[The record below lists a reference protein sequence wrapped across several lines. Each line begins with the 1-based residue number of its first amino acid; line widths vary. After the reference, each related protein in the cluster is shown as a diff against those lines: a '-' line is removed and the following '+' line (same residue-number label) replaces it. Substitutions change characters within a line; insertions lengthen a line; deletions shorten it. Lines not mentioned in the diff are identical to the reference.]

1 MATDA
6 LPLPRRAL
14 DKAAFLALNTT
25 DRLRAYLLF
34 AGAPRSLRT
43 LNRVCRLPGT
53 QQATQYLQTDRRAKR
68 VRRTGLGLYAITPTG
83 RHDFRRLSAAVIFVE
98 KD

>member
-6 LPLPRRAL
+6 LPLPQRAL

-25 DRLRAYLLF
+25 NRLRAYLLF

-68 VRRTGLGLYAITPTG
+68 VRRTGLGLYTITRTG
-83 RHDFRRLSAAVIFVE
+83 RHDFRHLSDAVIFAE

>member
-1 MATDA
+1 METDA
-6 LPLPRRAL
+6 PPLPRRAL
-14 DKAAFLALNTT
+14 NKVAFLALNTT
-25 DRLRAYLLF
+25 NRLRAYLLF

-68 VRRTGLGLYAITPTG
+68 VRRTGLGLYTITPTG
-83 RHDFRRLSAAVIFVE
+83 RQDFRRLSAAVICVE